1 MGKGTGKYYS
11 PVYKAK
17 KYSCAKKKS
26 LGIKHIVCACIAI
39 AFAASGI
46 IAWQSV
52 SADANTFETSSS
64 VQSHPADVETYPRI
78 VNKSKPVDASYEP
91 QNLVSLNTV
100 PNGQSIYLRS
110 DAAESF
116 INMLSAMANDGLAVL
131 PVKGYNSYASQY
143 TALSDSIDKFIA
155 EGCSS
160 DEATQ
165 KTSLLLSKPGT
176 DESQLGTSIDIST
189 DVNSVEKFAATDQ
202 YKWICNNAYKFG
214 FIIRYTADK
223 QDITGVEARPWHLRF
238 VGESA
243 AEYMKETGL
252 CLEEYVS
259 CVMKY
264 CPGATQED

>member
-1 MGKGTGKYYS
+1 MVKGTGKYYS

-17 KYSCAKKKS
+17 KYSCANKKS
-26 LGIKHIVCACIAI
+26 SGIKRIVCACIAV

-52 SADANTFETSSS
+52 RADANTFATSASA
-64 VQSHPADVETYPRI
+64 QSYPTDVDSYPRI
-78 VNKSKPVDASYEP
+78 VNESKPVDKSYEP

-100 PNGQSIYLRS
+100 PNGQSVYLRS

-116 INMLSAMANDGLAVL
+116 INMLDAMAKDGLAVL
-131 PVKGYNSYASQY
+131 PVKGYTSYDAQQA
-143 TALSDSIDKFIA
+143 ALSESIDKFIA

-165 KTSLLLSKPGT
+165 KTSLLLSTPGT
-176 DESQLGTSIDIST
+176 DESQLGTSIDVST
-189 DVNSVEKFAATDQ
+189 DVNSVEKFSATEQ

-223 QDITGVEARPWHLRF
+223 QEITGVEARPWHLRF

-243 AEYMKETGL
+243 AEYMKENGM
-252 CLEEYVS
+252 CLEEYVK

-264 CPGATQED
+264 CPGATQEY